1 MRPSNPPGSVAL
13 CKNLD
18 SVAMAPQLL
27 EEIRKRRVGGSISS
41 VSLSY
46 FRFRGLN
53 ERAPRA
59 INSPA
64 RFPYSTGY
72 VAGFSGSGN
81 KVAAGS
87 LSWPRAPPVSCACS
101 ASFSQQSSKVL
112 SGELASLA
120 RRAQAAA

>member
-1 MRPSNPPGSVAL
+1 MRPSNLPGSVAL

-53 ERAPRA
+53 ERALRA

-64 RFPYSTGY
+64 RFAYSAGY
-72 VAGFSGSGN
+72 AAGLSCSGN
-81 KVAAGS
+81 DAAVRP
-87 LSWPRAPPVSCACS
+87 LS
-101 ASFSQQSSKVL
+101 
-112 SGELASLA
+112 
-120 RRAQAAA
+120 